1 MVPKKQTILL
11 IEDDE
16 AIREMYELKFAHAGV
31 AITTAI
37 DGKQALTLAHKIKPD
52 ILLLDIKIP
61 TIGGEEVLEDLQ
73 KKPWGKRM
81 KVIILSNINEK
92 EAPAKLRELH
102 YDRYMVKAHFTP
114 TKVLRAVQDILEDTK
129 H

>member
-1 MVPKKQTILL
+1 MVPKNQTILL

-16 AIREMYELKFAHAGV
+16 AIREMYRLKFTMANVTLHTAEDGV
-31 AITTAI
+31 E
-37 DGKQALTLAHKIKPD
+37 ALKIALRIKPD

-61 TIGGEEVLEDLQ
+61 TIGGEEVLEKLQ
-73 KKPWGKRM
+73 KKSWAKKM

-92 EAPAKLRELH
+92 EAPAKLRKLH

-114 TKVLRAVQDILEDTK
+114 SKVLAAVEEVINESN
-129 H
+129 

>member
-1 MVPKKQTILL
+1 MVPKNKTILL

-16 AIREMYELKFAHAGV
+16 AIREMYRLKFEHFGV
-31 AITTAI
+31 AITTAE
-37 DGKQALTLAHKIKPD
+37 DGKEALKTALKIKPS

-61 TIGGEEVLEDLQ
+61 TIGGEEVLEELQ
-73 KKPWGKRM
+73 KHAWAKDM

-102 YDRYMVKAHFTP
+102 YDRYMVKAHYTP
-114 TKVLRAVQDILEDTK
+114 AKVVKAVAEVLAE
-129 H
+129 